1 MNSDRVREGSRPTAE
16 RAGEGHGTGRAHG
29 KAILLGEHTVVH
41 GTPAIAFPLPALSAR
56 GVAHRDRPGVA
67 RENLAGQHFRFVAG
81 GIGTQERAS
90 SGAHVA
96 VEEALRRWGLAGEVV
111 EVALDC
117 EIPPARGLGSSAACA
132 AAAVR
137 AVADL
142 YDRTIDSDA
151 LYEVVQCGE
160 QFAHGRASGVDA
172 STAVA
177 NGPIWFRTGAAREL
191 AIGLDATLVIADTG
205 VSGATQHA
213 VAAVRR
219 KLETDQ
225 RAAKRL
231 LERATDLVE
240 SAAAD
245 LAAGHAESLGKT
257 LLEFQELLTE
267 LGVST
272 PEIDTLV
279 TAAHDAGA
287 FGAKLTGGGLG
298 GCVLALTDTGDDAA
312 RVRAALSRAGAARTW
327 IVPTR
332 GAQP

>member
-1 MNSDRVREGSRPTAE
+1 MNSVREGSGPITA
-16 RAGEGHGTGRAHG
+16 GTGGGHGAGRAHG

-41 GTPAIAFPLPALSAR
+41 GTPALAFPLPTLSAR
-56 GVAHRDRPGVA
+56 AVA
-67 RENLAGQHFRFVAG
+67 RLGRPEDEGDSLAVQHFRFVAG
-81 GIGTQERAS
+81 DTVTAS

-111 EVALDC
+111 EVVLDC

-142 YDRTIDSDA
+142 YGRTIGSDA
-151 LYEVVQCGE
+151 LYELVQCGE

-172 STAVA
+172 SAAVA
-177 NGPIWFRTGAAREL
+177 TGPIRFQAGTAREL
-191 AIGLDATLVIADTG
+191 AVGLDATLVVADTG
-205 VSGATQHA
+205 TAGATQHA

-219 KLETDQ
+219 KLDADR
-225 RAAKRL
+225 RAADRL
-231 LERATDLVE
+231 LERAANLVE

-245 LAAGHAESLGKT
+245 LAAGSVESLGET
-257 LLEFQELLTE
+257 LLEFQSLLAE

-279 TAAHDAGA
+279 TAASGAGA
-287 FGAKLTGGGLG
+287 YGAKLTGGGLG
-298 GCVLALTDTGDDAA
+298 GCVLALTETGDGAA
-312 RVRAALSRAGAARTW
+312 SVRAALHRAGAVRTW

-332 GAQP
+332 AAQP